1 MKLDLRKQL
10 RSLYDVP
17 SEPVLVEVPPMSFL
31 MIDGAGDPNG
41 SEEYRQALE
50 ALFGLSYTLKFR
62 MKKAGGPDYGVL
74 PLEGLW
80 WVDDLT
86 ALDFQKKDNWRW
98 TSMIMQPDLITA
110 EMVAEATEE
119 LRRKKDPP
127 ALPKMRFERF
137 EEGLAAQV
145 MHRGPFAAEQPTV
158 QRLHAFVRERGYE
171 LRGRHHEI
179 YLSDFNRTAPENLR
193 TIVRHPVKKAQ

>member
-1 MKLDLRKQL
+1 
-10 RSLYDVP
+10 
-17 SEPVLVEVPPMSFL
+17 MSFL

-119 LRRKKDPP
+119 LRRKKAPP